1 MRRKIAEEVLPR
13 LRQGHVGISREGR
26 SRLSDEFVSSGT
38 RVASK
43 RSNSSQAKQVRVAS
57 CVRAKGTLCSMEKL
71 KPLCY
76 GGFTKAP
83 ATTRQAAQG
92 LAPGRM
98 EQKRTALGKPPA
110 RRRPRLL
117 KNGRAWTH
125 KTGWV
130 ARRWGAKGCGPI
142 ATPTQGQSLKAG
154 SAPGQR
160 PGRVPPFL

>member
-1 MRRKIAEEVLPR
+1 
-13 LRQGHVGISREGR
+13 
-26 SRLSDEFVSSGT
+26 
-38 RVASK
+38 
-43 RSNSSQAKQVRVAS
+43 
-57 CVRAKGTLCSMEKL
+57 MEKL

-98 EQKRTALGKPPA
+98 EQKRTALSQQRA

-130 ARRWGAKGCGPI
+130 ARWGGLVARTLAIRTALP
-142 ATPTQGQSLKAG
+142 L
-154 SAPGQR
+154 
-160 PGRVPPFL
+160 PFFKVSEAFDSV